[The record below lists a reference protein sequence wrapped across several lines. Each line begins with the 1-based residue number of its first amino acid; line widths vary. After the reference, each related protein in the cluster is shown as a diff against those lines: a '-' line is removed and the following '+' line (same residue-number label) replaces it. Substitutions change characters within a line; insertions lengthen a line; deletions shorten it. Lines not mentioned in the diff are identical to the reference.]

1 MKITHLLFAILLT
14 ALAILLPSNQ
24 AKISR
29 FHAVDS
35 IEKSNN
41 SINPPAAR
49 TGAPGESNCT
59 ICHGGTTQSASGN
72 IDVTFS
78 GAGNEYI
85 VGQSYTITISIAAGA
100 KNGFQAT
107 ILDNTNTKA
116 GTFTSGTNYGLT
128 NSGGR
133 QYARQ
138 NVSSGV
144 TSWTIHWTAPAT
156 DVGDLTFYFAFNK
169 SNNMGN
175 TSGDI
180 IYLGQFN
187 IASAVFNTITEH
199 EKTDQQIRMW
209 YDQHNGSLNYNF
221 TLQESADIML
231 NVQDLSGKLIFQQKS
246 GVHAPGEYQTN
257 SVLTER
263 PEAGIYIVSLF
274 IDNPVFNR
282 KILID

>member
-35 IEKSNN
+35 IEKSGN

-107 ILDNTNTKA
+107 ILDASDVKA
-116 GTFTSGTNYGLT
+116 GTFTNGTNYQVT
-128 NSGGR
+128 TASGR
-133 QYARQ
+133 QYVRQ
-138 NVSSGV
+138 TFSSGI
-144 TSWTIHWTAPAT
+144 TTWTINWTAPAT
-156 DVGDLTFYFAFNK
+156 DAGDLTMYFAFNK

-187 IASAVFNTITEH
+187 ITSAVFNTITEH
-199 EKTDQQIRMW
+199 EKTDQQIQMW
-209 YDQHNGSLNYNF
+209 YDQVNSALNYNF
-221 TLQESADIML
+221 TLQESADIVL
-231 NVQDLSGKLIFQQKS
+231 NVQDLSGKLIFQQNS
-246 GVHAPGEYQTN
+246 GVHAPGEYQSN
-257 SVLTER
+257 ILLPQK

-274 IDNPVFNR
+274 IDNLVFNR
-282 KILID
+282 KIQIE